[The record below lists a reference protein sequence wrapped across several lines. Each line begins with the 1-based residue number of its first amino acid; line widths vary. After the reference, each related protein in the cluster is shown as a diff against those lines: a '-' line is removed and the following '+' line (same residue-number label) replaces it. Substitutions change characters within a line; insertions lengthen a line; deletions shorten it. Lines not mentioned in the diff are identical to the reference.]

1 MSGFNRG
8 CLPPVPRGGKWE
20 GRTGNRLA
28 RGRRGRRG
36 CEKVRIDVEGRGP
49 GEKGR
54 AESRQGSG
62 RLFARAPQV
71 PAAFPAALGPAPQ
84 SGPHPTAY
92 SAPEAGQGKYP
103 PRGLLVPERVCCL
116 RILRTLA
123 STRVQSLQPR
133 LPPHQL
139 RPRTRTLGG
148 PASCLCCPQPGTPL
162 SGGS

>member
-1 MSGFNRG
+1 MRTD
-8 CLPPVPRGGKWE
+8 VQ
-20 GRTGNRLA
+20 GRS
-28 RGRRGRRG
+28 
-36 CEKVRIDVEGRGP
+36 P

-54 AESRQGSG
+54 AETRQGRG
-62 RLFARAPQV
+62 RLFARAPRV
-71 PAAFPAALGPAPQ
+71 PAAFPAALSPAPQ

-133 LPPHQL
+133 LPP
-139 RPRTRTLGG
+139 PPT
-148 PASCLCCPQPGTPL
+148 TP
-162 SGGS
+162 